1 MNTNNW
7 INELHNREPSNF
19 DFFLKEITS
28 TYRYIESHESGNWE
42 TSVQS

>member
-19 DFFLKEITS
+19 DFFFEGDYL
-28 TYRYIESHESGNWE
+28 YL
-42 TSVQS
+42 